1 MDDLTPSSLWR
12 FDLFPPGRHSPQC
25 CAIASVLARCEGGLR
40 TGLFPRLALGKFA
53 VALSALLLAPLVF
66 AHATLV
72 LGTLASDPATPRPDE
87 PFMLSLELVD
97 PTQVPV
103 EDAWVLSEFRPQG
116 APEGTEPIEVRFEE
130 SQTAGLYQAQVTLP
144 ERGNY
149 ALLLRDQTYRQEE
162 AQATLTF
169 PVGRTSAE
177 PLRFVFPPTATGP
190 QGLTTWL
197 LWLIGL
203 PLLAALIVTV
213 LVLSRPQRN
222 VPAQNQ
228 PSAQGDRK
236 TVEGQAELQEERA

>member
-1 MDDLTPSSLWR
+1 MS
-12 FDLFPPGRHSPQC
+12 
-25 CAIASVLARCEGGLR
+25 EGCFFR
-40 TGLFPRLALGKFA
+40 PALGKVA
-53 VALSALLLAPLVF
+53 VALSVLLFGAAAF

-72 LGTLASDPATPRPDE
+72 LGTLTSDPAAPRPGE
-87 PFMLSLELVD
+87 PFTITVELVD

-103 EDAWVLSEFRPQG
+103 EDAWVLAEFRQQG
-116 APEGTEPIEVRFEE
+116 APAGSEPVTARFEE
-130 SQTAGLYQAQVTLP
+130 GNMPGVYQAQVTLP

-162 AQATLTF
+162 AQATFTF
-169 PVGRTSAE
+169 PVGRATAE

-213 LVLSRPQRN
+213 LVLSRPQSN
-222 VPAQNQ
+222 VSTQNQ
-228 PSAQGDRK
+228 PLAQRDREK
-236 TVEGQAELQEERA
+236 GQAELREERS